1 MIDRKTNPLELASRV
16 LEPETIRE
24 IKLCPGFGRCAYL
37 ILDRWALN
45 EPEALKRLEMSG
57 KTTMRLMNRLYD
69 QDAREEQALCSDE
82 GIQMSMSGMSNW
94 EILEIMGVD
103 TRLETT
109 A

>member
-16 LEPETIRE
+16 LEPETIRK
-24 IKLCPGFGRCAYL
+24 IRHHRGLNRLHYL

-45 EPEALKRLEMSG
+45 EPEALKRLELSG
-57 KTTMRLMNRLYD
+57 KTTMRLVGRLYD
-69 QDAREEQALCSDE
+69 QEVREEQALCSDE
-82 GIQMSMSGMSNW
+82 GIQMRMSGMSNW
-94 EILEIMGVD
+94 EILELMGVD

>member
-1 MIDRKTNPLELASRV
+1 MIDRQTNPLELASRV

-24 IKLCPGFGRCAYL
+24 IRHSPDFNRLHYL
-37 ILDRWALN
+37 ILDRWSLN

-57 KTTMRLMNRLYD
+57 KTIMRLLDRLYD
-69 QDAREEQALCSDE
+69 QEVREEQALCSDE
-82 GIQMSMSGMSNW
+82 GIQMRMSGMSNW
-94 EILEIMGVD
+94 EILELMGVD

>member
-24 IKLCPGFGRCAYL
+24 IMLCQSFDRRAYL

-57 KTTMRLMNRLYD
+57 KTTMRLLDRLYD
-69 QDAREEQALCSDE
+69 QAVREKQARCSDE
-82 GIQMSMSGMSNW
+82 GIQMSMSGMSEW
-94 EILEIMGVD
+94 EVLELMGVD

>member
-24 IKLCPGFGRCAYL
+24 IRYHRGLNRLHYL

-57 KTTMRLMNRLYD
+57 KTTMRLVGRLYD
-69 QDAREEQALCSDE
+69 QEVREEQALWSDE
-82 GIQMSMSGMSNW
+82 GIQMRMSGMSNW
-94 EILEIMGVD
+94 EILELMGVD

>member
-24 IKLCPGFGRCAYL
+24 IRYHEGLSRCHYL

-69 QDAREEQALCSDE
+69 QAVREKQARCSDE
-82 GIQMSMSGMSNW
+82 GIQMRMSGMSEW

>member
-1 MIDRKTNPLELASRV
+1 MIDRQTNPLELARRV

-24 IKLCPGFGRCAYL
+24 IRMCRDFGRCAYL

-45 EPEALKRLEMSG
+45 EPEALKRLERAG
-57 KTTMRLMNRLYD
+57 KTTMRLLDRLYD
-69 QDAREEQALCSDE
+69 QDTREEQALCSDE
-82 GIQMSMSGMSNW
+82 GIQMSMSGMSDW
-94 EILEIMGVD
+94 EILEQLGVD

>member
-1 MIDRKTNPLELASRV
+1 MIDRQTNPLELASRV

-24 IKLCPGFGRCAYL
+24 IRYHEGLSRCHYL

-45 EPEALKRLEMSG
+45 EPEALKKLEQEDRSL
-57 KTTMRLMNRLYD
+57 TELIFRVYD
-69 QDAREEQALCSDE
+69 QDAMEEQALCSDE
-82 GIQMSMSGMSNW
+82 GIQMRMSGMSNW
-94 EILEIMGVD
+94 EILELMGVD

>member
-24 IKLCPGFGRCAYL
+24 IRHHRGLSRCHYL

-57 KTTMRLMNRLYD
+57 KTTMRLFLRLAD
-69 QDAREEQALCSDE
+69 QEVREEQALCSDE
-82 GIQMSMSGMSNW
+82 GIQMRMSGMSNW
-94 EILEIMGVD
+94 EILDLMGVD